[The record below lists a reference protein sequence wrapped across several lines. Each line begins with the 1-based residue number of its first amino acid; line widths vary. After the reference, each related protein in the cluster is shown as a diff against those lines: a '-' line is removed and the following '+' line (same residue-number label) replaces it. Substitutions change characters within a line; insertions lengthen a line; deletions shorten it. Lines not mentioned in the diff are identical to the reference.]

1 MEGVVM
7 DTSMAPRKK
16 WIVATATLLVLALIA
31 VAVWLVT
38 RSGHG
43 DSQATPS
50 PTVSSTSVAS
60 TPTPSET
67 TPSTIASPSAS
78 SAFPST
84 VAPATSQ
91 PAPSTAAP
99 STQTGGTVETKPFN
113 GYTIKLPSGTE
124 LVSTKKGEWGDVR
137 MLYKTPDGKYIE
149 VISLTADYKYREF
162 TEEITT
168 ANPDA
173 KSGNFYDKF
182 TWGGSLKGHGET
194 WIDLN
199 VKVDGHHYDWFY
211 LYTTTSDADNV
222 IVIEYGTTTP
232 SRWLLKAI
240 EQATWTEEE

>member
-1 MEGVVM
+1 M

-16 WIVATATLLVLALIA
+16 WIVAVATLLVLALIA
-31 VAVWLVT
+31 VAIWLVT

-78 SAFPST
+78 SAAPST
-84 VAPATSQ
+84 VAPTTSQ

-99 STQTGGTVETKPFN
+99 STQTGGAVETKPFN

>member
-1 MEGVVM
+1 M

-16 WIVATATLLVLALIA
+16 WIVAVATLLVLAVIA
-31 VAVWLVT
+31 LAVWLVT

-43 DSQATPS
+43 DSQAVPS
-50 PTVSSTSVAS
+50 PTASTTTVAS
-60 TPTPSET
+60 TPTPGET
-67 TPSTIASPSAS
+67 TPSTVASPSAS
-78 SAFPST
+78 SAAPST
-84 VAPATSQ
+84 VAPTTSQ

-99 STQTGGTVETKPFN
+99 STQTGGAVETKPFN

-199 VKVDGHHYDWFY
+199 VKVDGHHYDYFY

>member
-1 MEGVVM
+1 M

-16 WIVATATLLVLALIA
+16 WIVAVATLLVLAVIA
-31 VAVWLVT
+31 LAVWLVT

-43 DSQATPS
+43 DSQAVPS
-50 PTVSSTSVAS
+50 PTASSTTVAS

-67 TPSTIASPSAS
+67 TPSTAASPSAS
-78 SAFPST
+78 SATPST
-84 VAPATSQ
+84 VAPTTSQ
-91 PAPSTAAP
+91 PTTSTSTTTP

-194 WIDLN
+194 WIHLN
-199 VKVDGHHYDWFY
+199 VKVDGHHYDYFY